1 MAICAFASEPIKG
14 MKIEDYP
21 MCEGSRSTESIQR
34 LLACKI
40 LGVPYCWHINN
51 IGNMGIQTIVPYSPN
66 GEYTSEQITEI
77 VRRTQSW
84 GLGHPPYK
92 LLNKEVDLI
101 FLTNETKERFDFL
114 TVIYGIEVHEK
125 EIGMDGLAILVN
137 DDNPVK
143 SLSIDQLQ
151 GIFSG
156 GEVVS
161 VRVYSLDGRLAR
173 TAQASESGISISGV
187 PAGAYI
193 VAAAF
198 ANGESCAQKIC
209 CF

>member
-101 FLTNETKERFDFL
+101 FLTNETKERFDSL

-143 SLSIDQLQ
+143 ACRSTNCMAYSRAARWCRCASI
-151 GIFSG
+151 
-156 GEVVS
+156 
-161 VRVYSLDGRLAR
+161 
-173 TAQASESGISISGV
+173 ASTDAW
-187 PAGAYI
+187 PAPRKPRK
-193 VAAAF
+193 AA
-198 ANGESCAQKIC
+198 
-209 CF
+209 